1 MMPVRATFGLGVV
14 NQTFEIRNGVLISPQ
29 KPIQLGFQGSPAA
42 ANLDGFYT
50 AFGNVF
56 KVGGAGNLEVFTGL
70 FGAINDALAVFI
82 KSVQV
87 NPVSPVKTVASVG
100 FFAPILAASA
110 LHDVII
116 YHKYHLISLAFRK
129 SCWLLAAS

>member
-14 NQTFEIRNGVLISPQ
+14 NQTFEIRNGVLISSYEPVQ
-29 KPIQLGFQGSPAA
+29 FGLQSSPAA
-42 ANLDGFYT
+42 ADFDGLDA
-50 AFGNVF
+50 AFGDIF
-56 KVGGAGNLEVFTGL
+56 EVGGARNLEVFTGL
-70 FGAINDALAVFI
+70 FGAINNVSAVFI
-82 KSVQV
+82 KSVEV
-87 NPVSPVKTVASVG
+87 DPLTPVKTVASVG